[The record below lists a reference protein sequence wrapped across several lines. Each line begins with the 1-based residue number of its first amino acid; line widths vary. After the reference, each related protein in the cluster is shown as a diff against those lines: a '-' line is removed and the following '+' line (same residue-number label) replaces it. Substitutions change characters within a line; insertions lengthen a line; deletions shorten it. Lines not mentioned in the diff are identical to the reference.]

1 MFNYYDRSGDGRIDY
16 KEFTGI
22 LVDGGKTTEEFDAE
36 IARNSMR
43 PKQAASKKDEDMVS
57 PQQLVTL
64 FRDKIKA
71 RGARGMVGIQR
82 LFKIIDDD
90 NSGVLSQ
97 QEFAK
102 CCKDFK
108 IGISE
113 ENIPIL
119 FAYFDS
125 NRDGC
130 LSIDEFLMAIRGEL
144 NDKRLALVKQAF
156 QKIDNNGNGIL
167 DIEDIRDTYKADKHP
182 DVISGKKT
190 ADQVLVEFLETF
202 EAHHNIRNGNA
213 ADGKIDLEEFI
224 EYYKNI
230 SVSIDNDDY
239 FSLMMNNSWNL
250 KGDSNPYKKFEKGW
264 ANEEAENSKKQ
275 PVEWRQPPQQ
285 VQRTGGMSSDN
296 PLNRQQRYYDK
307 QKPTT
312 ASRSSMQTSMHQG
325 DRLIDQKTAQQV
337 Y

>member
-1 MFNYYDRSGDGRIDY
+1 
-16 KEFTGI
+16 
-22 LVDGGKTTEEFDAE
+22 
-36 IARNSMR
+36 
-43 PKQAASKKDEDMVS
+43 
-57 PQQLVTL
+57 
-64 FRDKIKA
+64 
-71 RGARGMVGIQR
+71 MVGIQR

-90 NSGVLSQ
+90 CSGVLSQ

-125 NRDGC
+125 NRDGT

-156 QKIDNNGNGIL
+156 QKIDKNGNGVL
-167 DIEDIRDTYKADKHP
+167 DINDIRDNFKADKHP
-182 DVISGKKT
+182 DVINGKKT

-202 EAHHNIRNGNA
+202 EAHHNVRNGTA
-213 ADGKIDLEEFI
+213 ADGQIEMEEFI

-230 SVSIDNDDY
+230 SVSIDNDEY

-264 ANEEAENSKKQ
+264 ANEEATNAK
-275 PVEWRQPPQQ
+275 PVEWRQPQQ
-285 VQRTGGMSSDN
+285 PVQRTGGMSTDN

-307 QKPTT
+307 QKNTT
-312 ASRSSMQTSMHQG
+312 ATRSSMQTSMHQG
-325 DRLIDQKTAQQV
+325 ERIIDQQTASQIYQKEIQKTQPAMAKSSGPAGATITIKGPQV
-337 Y
+337 VPRYQSILLERFRTALQGRGSRGFIGLQRQFKIMDDNNSGTLD